1 MGIILVIV
9 ETLEGKVRR
18 TSLPAI
24 TFGRNLAAATGGS
37 VEIAVIGH
45 GVEGAASELVSHGA
59 TRVHLVDEPSL
70 EHCQPRTLG
79 KAVASLAS
87 STQAEV
93 VVAVSS
99 TWSRDWLPS
108 TAARLGAGMVSEA
121 VGFDVAGGQV
131 SWRRPMWAGNV
142 VASIRVTTPVAV
154 IGVRGTEFPQA
165 IPTGGASPIV
175 RTPVQTEDDGRFR
188 FVGFAPTVSE
198 RPDLAEASVVVSGG
212 RGLGEKDAFWNT
224 LNPLADTL
232 GAAIGATRAVVDKG
246 IAPNDL
252 QVGQT
257 GKAVAPNL
265 YIAVALSGA
274 IQHLAGMKN
283 SKVIVAINKDEEA
296 PIFSV
301 ADYCLVG
308 DALKLVPELVATLRK
323 S

>member
-1 MGIILVIV
+1 MGNILVLI
-9 ETLEGKVRR
+9 ETMDGHVRR

-24 TFGRNLAAATGGS
+24 TFARDMASRTGKAF
-37 VEIAVIGH
+37 EIAVMGN
-45 GVEGAASELVSHGA
+45 GVESAAASLTGYGAA
-59 TRVHLVDEPSL
+59 RVHVVDGPVLAHYLANPFKGAVVALVE
-70 EHCQPRTLG
+70 
-79 KAVASLAS
+79 ASGAD
-87 STQAEV
+87 A

-99 TWSRDWLPS
+99 TWSRDLLPRV
-108 TAARLGAGMVSEA
+108 AAKLGAGMVSEA
-121 VGFDVAGGQV
+121 VGVEAAGGQV
-131 SWRRPMWAGNV
+131 TYKRPMWAGNV
-142 VASIRVTTPVAV
+142 IADVQVTTPKVV
-154 IGVRGTEFPQA
+154 IGVRGTEFPPPAQ
-165 IPTGGASPIV
+165 TGGASPVVRAAVEIV
-175 RTPVQTEDDGRFR
+175 DDGKAR
-188 FVGFAPTVSE
+188 FVSFAPTVSE

-212 RGLGEKDAFWNT
+212 RGLGEKDSFWNT

-296 PIFSV
+296 PIFAI

-308 DALKLVPELVATLRK
+308 DALKLVPELVATIKK